1 MKWVKRALILIGF
14 LAYAAVVWFAGP
26 LIGFGEVRP
35 FDSGWVRF
43 FMILIL
49 ALILLTWG
57 LIAFIRRRLAQK
69 KLETALV
76 VDASPTGDGK
86 ELAGRMQAALAT
98 LKKTGASKTYL
109 YDMPWYII
117 IGPPGSGKTTALVNS
132 ELKFPLAGD
141 QQGGLQGFGGTRYC
155 DWWFAEEA
163 ILIDTAG
170 RYTTQDSDQGAD
182 SASWNAF
189 LALLK
194 RNRPKQPINGVILAF
209 SVADLMNAGPEKIKL
224 HADTVR
230 ARLAEIHETL
240 KVDFPV
246 YVMFTKA
253 DLISGFREYF
263 ASFSA
268 SRRKKVWG
276 ATFQTENRKEQ
287 TFANVPSEYDLL
299 VARLSDEVIDRLSE
313 EPDGV
318 NRIAIFGLPGQLA
331 LLKDE
336 IAEFLK
342 QVFEP
347 TRYKTSAMLRGFY
360 FTSGT
365 QEGTPIDQVLGAMGR
380 SFGGQDASG
389 LMSGKG
395 KSFFLHD
402 LLTKVIFGEQGWV
415 SYDRKVVR
423 RSSVVRIAATS
434 LMSMAAIGML
444 AAWGYSYFNNRTL
457 VASVQ
462 AAMADYEL
470 AATED
475 LQAIEVKDT
484 DFLRVGNHV
493 QLLRTMPVGFE
504 SPVEET
510 ADWTRGFGLSQ
521 QGALAQA
528 ARDSYA
534 QGLERLMRPRL
545 VLRVEEQLQ
554 AFVLANETLAI
565 YETLKVYKL
574 LGGAAPAPQDDL
586 VRAWFRQ
593 DWEQVMYPGINQEP
607 ARIMLENH
615 LQAMLELDDTVT
627 PSVELSADLVNKAEI
642 ILARMSIA
650 DQAYSLIVATAPF
663 SGIPDFNLVER
674 LGPDARVVFETIDGS
689 DLGDLTVPALY
700 TYEGFNGFFLDQ
712 LADVALKLENEAW
725 VMGAQAEAAD
735 VAGQLNRLGPQ
746 LLQRYREDFLVAWE
760 SVIENIKLT
769 PMAADKPAYL
779 ALAAASSRT
788 TSPILKLVE
797 GISAETRLTVAP
809 AQGELSAIPGG
820 EALEGALAG
829 EAGATALTQAGAEIE
844 AMMFRRVSGLQRI
857 GLSLALAAG
866 KSQKRAGVAGTG
878 GAAEPVIPGAD
889 IEAQFAEYHALLVG
903 EPGARPIDALLA
915 SFDSIQQGLVIA
927 AGFNQAEAAAQMPAL
942 IGQLR
947 TAASRLPVELSR
959 MVGQAVKD
967 FEGDAAST
975 TIAQINQELTSQV
988 AATCE
993 QVVSDRYPFSKSPSR
1008 QVPLSEF
1015 AQLFAPDGVLDRFFN
1030 ANLAVYANMGAGDWT
1045 WRDDSPLADRL
1056 SLQTLRQFQR
1066 AARIRDAFF
1075 PGQAPTVALEITVN
1089 QTAAHDRIKTSLL
1102 VVDDQPI
1109 QMRKV
1114 GNTPVTITWPGGGG
1128 NTSLQLLPEMN
1139 GRESQLLF
1147 QGPWAFLEFLR
1158 EGNPRQVGD
1167 VMQVNYVV
1175 GGRNITYEIR
1185 VNALVNPF
1193 NMSELREFR
1202 CPTGL

>member
-1 MKWVKRALILIGF
+1 MKWLKLLLIVVGF
-14 LAYAAVVWFAGP
+14 VAYSVVVWFAGP
-26 LIGFGEVRP
+26 LIGFGEARP
-35 FDSGWVRF
+35 FDAVWVRLM
-43 FMILIL
+43 MIGIL
-49 ALILLTWG
+49 LLILLIWG
-57 LIAFIRRRLAQK
+57 VVALLRRRNGQQR
-69 KLETALV
+69 LEKALV
-76 VDASPTGDGK
+76 SDVSPTGDGK
-86 ELAGRMQAALAT
+86 ELAGRMQAALST
-98 LKKTGASKTYL
+98 LKKSGNSKTYL
-109 YDMPWYII
+109 YDMPWYVI

-132 ELKFPLAGD
+132 EIKFPLSGQA
-141 QQGGLQGFGGTRYC
+141 QGGLQGFGGTRYC

-170 RYTTQDSDQGAD
+170 RYTTQDSDQGTD
-182 SASWNAF
+182 SASWNSF
-189 LALLK
+189 LSLLK

-209 SVADLMNAGPEKIKL
+209 SVADLMGAAPEKIAA
-224 HADTVR
+224 HAETVR

-263 ASFSA
+263 STFSA

-276 ATFQTENRKEQ
+276 STFQTESRKEQ
-287 TFANVPSEYDLL
+287 TFDRVGPEFDLL
-299 VARLSDEVIDRLSE
+299 VSRLSDEVIDRLTE
-313 EPDGV
+313 EADGV

-331 LLKDE
+331 MLKDE
-336 IAEFLK
+336 VTNFLR

-380 SFGGQDASG
+380 SFGSSDTAG

-415 SYDRKVVR
+415 SYDRGAVR
-423 RSSVVRIAATS
+423 RSSVLRIATTT
-434 LMSMAAIGML
+434 LMVLASIGVL
-444 AAWGYSYFNNRTL
+444 SAWAYSYFNNRAL
-457 VASVQ
+457 VSSAQ

-475 LQAIEVKDT
+475 LQATEVNDT
-484 DFLRVGNHV
+484 DFLRVGNHL
-493 QLLRTMPVGFE
+493 QLLRTMPAGFE
-504 SPVEET
+504 SPADDAE
-510 ADWTRGFGLSQ
+510 DWTRGFGLSQ
-521 QGALAQA
+521 QGALTQA

-534 QGLERLMRPRL
+534 QGLERLLRPRL

-593 DWEQVMYPGINQEP
+593 DWEQVLFPGINQEP
-607 ARIMLENH
+607 ARMMLENH
-615 LQAMLELDDTVT
+615 LQAMLELDDTT
-627 PSVELSADLVNKAEI
+627 SPQVELNADLVGKAEI
-642 ILARMSIA
+642 ILARMSVA

-674 LGPDARVVFETIDGS
+674 TGADARVVFETVDGS
-689 DLGDLTVPALY
+689 DLGALNIPALY
-700 TYEGFNGFFLDQ
+700 TYDGFHSFFLDQ
-712 LADVALKLENEAW
+712 LADVALKLESEQW
-725 VMGAQAEAAD
+725 VMGAQAEAAN
-735 VAGQLNRLGPQ
+735 VAEQLDRLGPQ
-746 LLQRYREDFLVAWE
+746 LLARYREDYLAAWE
-760 SVIENIKLT
+760 TVLENIKLA
-769 PMAADKPAYL
+769 PMAADKPAYM
-779 ALAAASSRT
+779 ALAAASSRS

-797 GISAETRLTVAP
+797 GIAAETRLTEAP
-809 AQGELSAIPGG
+809 ASEDAAPAD
-820 EALEGALAG
+820 ALADAGSGALAKIG
-829 EAGATALTQAGAEIE
+829 GDVSGLLA
-844 AMMFRRVSGLQRI
+844 RRTSGLQRI
-857 GLSLALAAG
+857 GLDMALEAG
-866 KSQKRAGVAGTG
+866 KSQKRAGAAGAG
-878 GAAEPVIPGAD
+878 AEPLIPGAD
-889 IEAQFAEYHALLVG
+889 IEAQFAEYHALLDG
-903 EPGARPIDALLA
+903 EAGARPIDALLA
-915 SFDSIQQGLVIA
+915 SFDSIQQGLVLA
-927 AGFNQAEAAAQMPAL
+927 AGFNQAQAAAQMPAL

-947 TAASRLPVELSR
+947 TAASRLPPELSR
-959 MVGQAVKD
+959 MIGQAVQD

-975 TIAQINQELTSQV
+975 SIAQINEALTTQV
-988 AATCE
+988 LSVCE
-993 QVVSDRYPFSKSPSR
+993 TVVGNRYPFSNSPAR

-1015 AQLFAPDGVLDRFFN
+1015 AQLFAPDGVLDRFFT
-1030 ANLAVYANMGAGDWT
+1030 ANLAVHATMGAGDWT
-1045 WRDDSPLADRL
+1045 WREDSPLADRL
-1056 SLQTLRQFQR
+1056 SKLTLRQFQR

-1075 PGQAPTVALEITVN
+1075 PGQAPTVALEVTVN

-1102 VVDDQPI
+1102 VVDDQPV

-1128 NTSLQLLPEMN
+1128 NTSLQLLPELN
-1139 GRESQLLF
+1139 GRESQIQF
-1147 QGPWAFLEFLR
+1147 QGPWAFLQFIL

-1167 VMQVNYVV
+1167 VMQVNYVI

-1185 VNALVNPF
+1185 VNSLVNPF